1 MKRAGLLAL
10 AMLALGAAAA
20 QAVTGEYSTGNA
32 NVRIGAHL
40 DESLNVKDAGPVSFV
55 RVSFRIS
62 VTETSALAISLV
74 SPKGTVVP
82 LVTHRGSAADFG
94 ADEKGCGGTITV
106 LESDLP
112 DNPIASGKSP
122 FQDNPYR
129 AEGNLKTLYGQ
140 EAKGRWTLRVDNSGA
155 PATLHCLTLDISRAV
170 PETMSARRGAVQASV
185 TFTERNFFYEHAGLK
200 IARSGLTMLDSP
212 LARLCRDCGT
222 FRPVR
227 VVVRDLDG
235 GEPEVLLELYTQGA
249 HCCTTVLALRYDPA
263 TRAYRRALF
272 DFGNYGYKLADLD
285 HDGLPEIEGFDER
298 FVYAYG
304 AYVYSAAPPL
314 VSQYRQGRLVDV
326 TRRFPPLI
334 RRSAAMVGKEF
345 LTMKRPSKAVDLRT
359 YVAVYVADQ
368 YLLGRPAEAKR
379 ALDYAL
385 DHGLLY
391 QGKQYLGTPAGS
403 ALVAVLLH
411 DLARWGYRRSK

>member
-1 MKRAGLLAL
+1 MRKVALVAL
-10 AMLALGAAAA
+10 AVLALGSAPARAAS
-20 QAVTGEYSTGNA
+20 GEYSTGNV

-40 DESLNVKDAGPVSFV
+40 GESLNVKGSGPVSFV

-62 VTETSALAISLV
+62 VPDTSAVAISLA

-94 ADEKGCGGTITV
+94 ADEKGCGGTVTV
-106 LESDLP
+106 LESDWP
-112 DNPIASGKSP
+112 DNPIASGRSP

-129 AEGNLKTLYGQ
+129 AEGNLKTLYGEQ
-140 EAKGRWTLRVDNSGA
+140 AKGRWTLRIDNSGP

-170 PETMSARRGAVQASV
+170 PETLSARHGAVQAGV

-200 IARSGLTMLDSP
+200 ITRSGRTLLDSP
-212 LARLCRDCGT
+212 LAGLCRDCDT
-222 FRPVR
+222 FRPVKI
-227 VVVRDLDG
+227 VVRDLDG

-249 HCCTTVLALRYDPA
+249 HCCTTVLLLRYDSA
-263 TRAYRRALF
+263 TRAYRRTLL

-285 HDGLPEIEGFDER
+285 HDGLPEIEAFDER
-298 FVYAYG
+298 FIYTFG
-304 AYVYSAAPPL
+304 AYVFSSAPPL
-314 VSQYRQGRLVDV
+314 ISQYRHGRLVDV
-326 TRRFPPLI
+326 TRRFPALI

-345 LTMKRPSKAVDLRT
+345 LTMKRPSNDVDLRT

-385 DHGLLY
+385 HHGLLFR
-391 QGKQYLGTPAGS
+391 GKQYLGSPAGS
-403 ALVAVLLH
+403 AFAAVLLR
-411 DLARWGYRRSK
+411 DLARWGYIRSR